1 MENAA
6 KALLIAAAVL
16 IAVMLLSMV
25 FIFWDDMAGYFTE
38 RHDATMLEQLVK
50 FNNKFQNYNGKNVR
64 GNELIS
70 IMNSIIDYNNY
81 QAGVEGYDRIII
93 EIDLLGHEND
103 FKYNNESGGNTLIS
117 SGMLVNNKISN
128 KNNDGY
134 IKTIAE
140 AGGRLVANS
149 GISEI
154 TDVKLQKLV
163 AQISSIVDDA
173 GLLGADLDDYK
184 KNRKATLESIL
195 KRTVDESEIETI
207 KTATYQ
213 YNQFTQFKKAMF
225 ECTNISYNETNGIVN
240 RMQFRVILKD
250 NGTIKFDD

>member
-16 IAVMLLSMV
+16 IVVMLISLV
-25 FIFWDDMAGYFTE
+25 FVFWDDMAGYFTE
-38 RHDATMLEQLVK
+38 KHDATMLEQLVK
-50 FNNKFQNYNGKNVR
+50 FNNKFQNYNGQTIR

-70 IMNSIIDYNNY
+70 IMNSVIDYNNY

-93 EIDLLGHEND
+93 EIDLRGRQND
-103 FKYNNESGGNTLIS
+103 LKYNGESRGYTLITS
-117 SGMLVNNKISN
+117 DRISN
-128 KNNDGY
+128 RDNDDD
-134 IKTIAE
+134 IKKIAE
-140 AGGRLVANS
+140 TSGYLVSTS
-149 GISEI
+149 GIEGI

-163 AQISSIVDDA
+163 AQISSIVDDD
-173 GLLGADLDDYK
+173 GLSPEDLEDYE

-195 KRTVDESEIETI
+195 KREVYDSEIETI
-207 KTATYQ
+207 ITATYH

-225 ECTNISYNETNGIVN
+225 ECTNISYNETNGRVN

-250 NGTIKFDD
+250 DGTIKFDD